1 MKRYSVIITPT
12 AEADIVDS
20 FIWGCYEWGITDA
33 QKWAQDI
40 SDAILTRLSTFPMRF
55 PLAPDKDGSKNE
67 YRHLFVGRYRVIFH
81 IEKQTVWVI
90 HVRGAFSSRLD
101 DEYFEGVDE

>member
-20 FIWGCYEWGITDA
+20 FIWGYYEWGISDA
-33 QKWAQDI
+33 QKWARDI
-40 SDAILTRLSTFPMRF
+40 RDAILTRLSTFPMRC
-55 PLAPDKDGSKNE
+55 PVAPDKDGSKYE

-90 HVRGAFSSRLD
+90 HVRGAFSSNSV
-101 DEYFEGVDE
+101 DEYFEGVQE